1 MKYIDEEGKEIDVI
15 PLTEVES
22 RDNKIQELE
31 KALEEQKRVSEEKT
45 GNFKQFNEKTVKLED
60 ELNSLRTVLSEKEAR
75 EKSSFKEIGFERFAK
90 GNEDIKKVLQ
100 EKYDLLSMPDSTQQ
114 DIEARIKSAAML
126 AGINTVVVNPLNVN
140 PNGDAPNNSQHSDDF
155 LKSEKGQAALKA
167 MGIE

>member
-1 MKYIDEEGKEIDVI
+1 MKYIDEEGKEIDVVPSAEI
-15 PLTEVES
+15 ES

-31 KALEEQKRVSEEKT
+31 KALEEQKKISEEKT

-60 ELNSLRTVLSEKEAR
+60 ELNSLRTVLNEKEIR
-75 EKSSFKEIGFERFAK
+75 EKTSFKEIGFEKIAR
-90 GNEDIKKVLQ
+90 GNEDLKKILQ

-114 DIEARIKSAAML
+114 DIDARIKSAAML
-126 AGINTVVVNPLNVN
+126 AGVNTNVVNPLNIN
-140 PNGDAPNNSQHSDDF
+140 PVGEAPNNSQHSDDF